1 MAFTKGTS
9 GNVNGKPKGASNH
22 TTKQTKELIA
32 NLLQK
37 EMENI
42 EEYKSKVSPI
52 EWLQIMVKLIPYIV
66 PKQSQIETTTNE
78 ATFEYKRL
86 FE

>member
-1 MAFTKGTS
+1 MGYKKGIS
-9 GNVNGKPKGASNH
+9 GNVNGKPKGASNR

-42 EEYKSKVSPI
+42 EEYKAKVTPI
-52 EWLQIMVKLIPYIV
+52 EWLNILVRLVPYIV
-66 PKQSQIETTTNE
+66 PKQAQIETTTNE

>member
-1 MAFTKGTS
+1 MGFKKGTS
-9 GNVNGKPKGASNH
+9 GNINGKPRGASNH

-37 EMENI
+37 EFENI
-42 EEYKSKVSPI
+42 EEYKSKVTPN
-52 EWLQIMVKLIPYIV
+52 EWLQVLVKLVVYTV
-66 PKQSQIETTTNE
+66 PKQAQVETTTNE